1 VSTYPANPTLTFP
14 LTSGKAVDATKPSN
28 QAASQTWLLTH
39 QLAAGDEAAFRE
51 FHKQYFDRLYHFL
64 LVVSHGQ
71 EQEAQDALQQTLLR
85 VVRYIRPFD
94 SEDIFWCWLKTV
106 ARSAARDANR
116 KQRRYAAVL
125 ETFALRF
132 LPTPSGNGIG
142 EADLLTV
149 ALEESLAELSEPER
163 RLLAAKYIEGRTVNE
178 LGAET
183 GLTFKAVESRL
194 DRLRRAIRQSIL
206 KKISNHET
214 R

>member
-1 VSTYPANPTLTFP
+1 MSTYPANPTLTFP
-14 LTSGKAVDATKPSN
+14 LTSGKAVDATKPSD

-149 ALEESLAELSEPER
+149 ALEESLVKYERGNFLIQHCRGVLSAAEQQIELLSKSAGDGS
-163 RLLAAKYIEGRTVNE
+163 LQAKP
-178 LGAET
+178 L
-183 GLTFKAVESRL
+183 ESG
-194 DRLRRAIRQSIL
+194 DEEA
-206 KKISNHET
+206 
-214 R
+214 